1 MTTVKEHTITE
12 DMTRYLQ
19 RQYTVYRNAKGAE
32 SADVEV
38 LYTSMIIYI
47 HGFIRGIRTLFPD
60 SEATCLLD
68 TEVMNVNSG
77 LHEESLKLIE
87 KQK

>member
-19 RQYTVYRNAKGAE
+19 RQYTIYRNARGAE

-47 HGFIRGIRTLFPD
+47 HGFIRGIRTLFPN
-60 SEATCLLD
+60 SEAPSRIE
-68 TEVMNVNSG
+68 TELMKVNSR

-87 KQK
+87 KKH

>member
-1 MTTVKEHTITE
+1 MTTVKEHTIIE

-19 RQYTVYRNAKGAE
+19 RQYTIYRNAKGAE

-47 HGFIRGIRTLFPD
+47 HGFIRGIRVLFPD
-60 SEATCLLD
+60 SEAPSRIESMLIK
-68 TEVMNVNSG
+68 ENSR
-77 LHEESLKLIE
+77 LHEESMKLI
-87 KQK
+87 KKLH

>member
-60 SEATCLLD
+60 SELMK
-68 TEVMNVNSG
+68 ENSR